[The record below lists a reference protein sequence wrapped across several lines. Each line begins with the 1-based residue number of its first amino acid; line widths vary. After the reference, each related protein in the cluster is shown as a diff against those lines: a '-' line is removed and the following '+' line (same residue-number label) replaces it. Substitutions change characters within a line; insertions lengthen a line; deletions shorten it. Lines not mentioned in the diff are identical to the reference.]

1 MSDER
6 HDHGHSD
13 TRNAVGAVPERPHFT
28 QGLRILARLCRPAKR
43 QMVVST
49 LLALVSTALELVP
62 FITIYL
68 AIDDLVGG
76 TATGGRLA
84 TLAAIS
90 AIASLL
96 RFRLWSTALEI
107 SHLAA
112 FDVMRELRL
121 DVARTLATLP
131 LGWFSRGRSGHVQ
144 RVLTDDVQRIE
155 AVLAHAIPE
164 LVSALTFWVGASVWL
179 LLADWQLGLAALAFG
194 PLALLCVWLG
204 QRDSSDHVRR
214 STAASDDLHA
224 GAAEALRHPDVVRL
238 FDGHR
243 SITGPIHDAIDRH
256 VAAEQGWSRRYATL
270 GTAFRVLIR
279 ADFVLVLPVGVWLVA
294 DGGTAAT
301 TFLLVLLI
309 GAGVNQPLERAY
321 QLGFQLSWYSY
332 GGAVIERMLH
342 ETALP
347 EPDHPHTPTGQLIEF
362 DRVSF
367 AHDPPTP
374 TLHDVSFTAAPGTVT
389 ALVGPSGAGK
399 STIVR
404 LIARFWDVDAGAI
417 RIGDTDVRD
426 LRVADLLGRM
436 ALVFQDPF
444 LFSDTVAGNLRVGR
458 PDATDAELVAACRAA
473 QIHDV
478 IVALPQGYDTP
489 IGSGGAELSG
499 GERQR
504 LTMARAMLRNA
515 PIVVLDEATAM
526 ADPDN
531 EAAIQDAISA
541 LVAGRTLIVVAHRLR
556 TIAGADQIIVVDGG
570 TIAEVGTHAEL
581 LAADG
586 RYASMWTDMVHAEAI
601 HLGGTATEVAAT
613 SPTGPET

>member
-1 MSDER
+1 MSD
-6 HDHGHSD
+6 DQ
-13 TRNAVGAVPERPHFT
+13 PERPPFT
-28 QGLRILARLCRPAKR
+28 QGLRILARLCRPATR

-49 LLALVSTALELVP
+49 LLAVLSTALELVP

-68 AIDDLVGG
+68 AIVDLVDG
-76 TATGGRLA
+76 TATGGELA
-84 TLAAIS
+84 TLAAVS
-90 AIASLL
+90 AVASFL
-96 RFRLWSTALEI
+96 RFQLWSKALEI

-131 LGWFSRGRSGHVQ
+131 LGWFSRRRSGHVQ

-164 LVSALTFWVGASVWL
+164 LVSALAFWLGASVWL
-179 LLADWQLGLAALAFG
+179 LLADWRLGLAAIVVA
-194 PLALLCVWLG
+194 PLALFCVWLG

-214 STAASDDLHA
+214 STAAADDLHA
-224 GAAEALRHPDVVRL
+224 GAAEALRHPHVVRL

-243 SITGPIHDAIDRH
+243 SITGPVHSAIDRH

-294 DGGTAAT
+294 DGGVAAT
-301 TFLLVLLI
+301 TFLLVLLL

-347 EPDHPHTPTGQLIEF
+347 EPAEARSADGQLVEF

-367 AHDPPTP
+367 AHEPPTP
-374 TLHDVSFTAAPGTVT
+374 TLHDVSFTAEPGTVT

-404 LIARFWDVDAGAI
+404 LLARFWDLDDGSI
-417 RIGDTDVRD
+417 RIGGTDVRD
-426 LRVADLLGRM
+426 LTVADLLSRL

-444 LFSDTVAGNLRVGR
+444 LFSDSVADNLRVGK
-458 PDATDAELVAACRAA
+458 PGATDDELVAACRAA
-473 QIHDV
+473 RVHDV
-478 IVALPQGYDTP
+478 IAALPQGYDPP
-489 IGSGGAELSG
+489 IGSGGTGLSG

-504 LTMARAMLRNA
+504 ITIARAMLRDA

-556 TIAGADQIIVVDGG
+556 TIAGADQIVVVDEG
-570 TIAEVGTHAEL
+570 TVAEIGTHDEL
-581 LAADG
+581 LSTEG
-586 RYASMWTDMVHAEAI
+586 RYASMWADMSAAEAI
-601 HLGGTATEVAAT
+601 HLGGAERAAR
-613 SPTGPET
+613 PGGADAALTGTDDR